1 MWYARLSGTSRNDL
15 VMGFCKRAVSFSPI
29 KAGVICCVKYVFM
42 YYTRMEHRVSATDL
56 VRALGDVLN
65 RIRYRGDSFV
75 IERNG
80 DPVARMTP
88 VTESPAGRLGEALG
102 AWKGAGKCDPD
113 FAKVLEEVRAADTP
127 PETPWDS

>member
-1 MWYARLSGTSRNDL
+1 
-15 VMGFCKRAVSFSPI
+15 
-29 KAGVICCVKYVFM
+29 
-42 YYTRMEHRVSATDL
+42 MERRISATEL

-88 VTESPAGRLGEALG
+88 VAEAPVGTLGEAIS
-102 AWKGAGKCDPD
+102 AWNHAGESDLD
-113 FAKVLEEVRAADTP
+113 FADVLEQVSAADTP
-127 PETPWDS
+127 PETPWGS